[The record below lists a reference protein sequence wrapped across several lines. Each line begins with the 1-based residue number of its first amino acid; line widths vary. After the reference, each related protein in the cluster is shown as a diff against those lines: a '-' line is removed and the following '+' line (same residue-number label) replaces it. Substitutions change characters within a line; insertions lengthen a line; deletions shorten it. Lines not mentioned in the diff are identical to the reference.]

1 MWGGKRESRKSIT
14 SPPYIICCFGAA
26 SIGNEKKKRVG
37 GKGARKIM
45 ADISKLKALLFFLLP
60 SALNA
65 LLLLLLLLPLFRK
78 WNPPPPPL
86 RFLHAFQDTGG
97 GDPTPNPSLLNPP
110 DEERGEK
117 FLSSCLF
124 LLPFLHGVFFLPF
137 LHLSRDAAAAAAWQG
152 KRGWRPPSDPSFHIR
167 GETSILRSISGGG
180 GERENPFIISFGWG
194 RERGER
200 GGGGK
205 SGSVSHLRTEE
216 EEGEQKF

>member
-1 MWGGKRESRKSIT
+1 
-14 SPPYIICCFGAA
+14 
-26 SIGNEKKKRVG
+26 
-37 GKGARKIM
+37 M
-45 ADISKLKALLFFLLP
+45 ADISKLKALFFFLLP

-78 WNPPPPPL
+78 WNPPSPPL

-97 GDPTPNPSLLNPP
+97 GGRPHPEPLLVKSPG
-110 DEERGEK
+110 RGKREK

-180 GERENPFIISFGWG
+180 GGENPFIISFGWG
-194 RERGER
+194 RERGGEEEGGNLAPSATYVRRRRRR
-200 GGGGK
+200 GNK
-205 SGSVSHLRTEE
+205 NFKRTEE
-216 EEGEQKF
+216 RKA